1 MPVDLP
7 PTEQPNY
14 RLIGAYALFGFG
26 GPICYAAGMV
36 FWLLFLPGRGFRPPL
51 APFHLDH
58 PAAIICAIM
67 LAVGLT
73 LIFLGRRLLK
83 SSR

>member
-1 MPVDLP
+1 M
-7 PTEQPNY
+7 
-14 RLIGAYALFGFG
+14 GAYALFGFG
-26 GPICYAAGMV
+26 GPICYAAGMA
-36 FWLLFLPGRGFRPPL
+36 FWMLFLPSRSLRPPL
-51 APFHLDH
+51 TPFRLDH